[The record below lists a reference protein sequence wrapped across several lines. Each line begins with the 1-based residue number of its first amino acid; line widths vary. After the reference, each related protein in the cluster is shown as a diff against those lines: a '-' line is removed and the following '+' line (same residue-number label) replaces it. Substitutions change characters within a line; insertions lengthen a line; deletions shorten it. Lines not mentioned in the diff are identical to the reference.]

1 MRRRLAVV
9 AIAVTALVVIAFVV
23 PLGLL
28 VRSQARDR
36 ALARAQRDAQAVA
49 AGLSVAAA
57 LVPGQRLDSG
67 VAGLVLAASGAP
79 AEISVYLPDDAV
91 VGAAATTPNLA
102 AARGGSAFTVDVA
115 DGSEVLV
122 PVSAGGEVTVVRA
135 FVPAADQRRGVL
147 PAWLLLGGLGLLLVG
162 VAVAVADRLGRTVVR
177 PVRDLARTAHRLGE
191 GDLDARATPGGP
203 PEVEELGETFNL
215 LAARLTDLLAAE
227 RESVADLSHGL
238 RTPLAALRLEA
249 EAVAN
254 PEARRGLL
262 SDLDSL
268 EAAVTQ
274 LIAEARQPR
283 RARDGTADLAA
294 VVRHRTAFWRVLAD
308 EQERDMSVDVPD
320 APVRV
325 ALPAEEVG
333 AVIDT
338 LLENV
343 FAHTPPGAALWV
355 TVDAAGRRLM
365 VEDAG
370 PGLALGEAARRGA
383 SGSGSTGLGLD
394 IVRRAADRSGGH
406 LELTASRAGG
416 AAAVVTFGAPPAR

>member
-9 AIAVTALVVIAFVV
+9 AVAVTALVVIAFVV

-28 VRSQARDR
+28 VRNQARDR

-57 LVPGQRLDSG
+57 LAPDRRLDAS
-67 VAGLVLAASGAP
+67 VAELVLAASGAP
-79 AEISVYLPDDAV
+79 EEISVYLPAGAV
-91 VGAAATTPNLA
+91 VGATASTPNLA
-102 AARGGSAFTVDVA
+102 AARRGSAFTVEVA
-115 DGSEVLV
+115 GGSEVLV

-135 FVPAADQRRGVL
+135 FVPEADQRRGVV

-162 VAVAVADRLGRTVVR
+162 VAVALADRLGRTVVR

-191 GDLDARATPGGP
+191 GDLDARATPAGP
-203 PEVEELGETFNL
+203 PEVEELGQTFNL
-215 LAARLTDLLAAE
+215 LAARLADLLAAE
-227 RESVADLSHGL
+227 RESIADLSHRL

-249 EAVAN
+249 ETVAAA
-254 PEARRGLL
+254 EARTGLL
-262 SDLDSL
+262 TDLDAL

-283 RARDGTADLAA
+283 AARDGSADLAA
-294 VVRHRTAFWRVLAD
+294 IARHRTAFWRVLAD
-308 EQERDMSVDVPD
+308 EQEREMVVDVPEG
-320 APVRV
+320 PVRV
-325 ALPAEEVG
+325 ALPADEVG

-343 FAHTPPGAALWV
+343 FAHTPPGTALWV
-355 TVDAAGRRLM
+355 TVDAAARRLV

-370 PGLALGEAARRGA
+370 PGLAFGEAARRGA

-394 IVRRAADRSGGH
+394 IVRRAADRSGGR
-406 LELTASRAGG
+406 LELAASRAGG
-416 AAAVVTFGAPPAR
+416 AAAVVTFGAPPAL